1 MNLKQS
7 QQFNVI
13 HQENV
18 RLIEAIA
25 QIYLKL
31 WVEASRPFK
40 EQTELMKHVWT
51 RIAGAVDR
59 CNAIFAGKE

>member
-31 WVEASRPFK
+31 WVESGRPIK
-40 EQTELMKHVWT
+40 EPTELMKHVWI
-51 RIAGAVDR
+51 RMAGSIDR
-59 CNAIFAGKE
+59 CNAIFAGKV